1 MPHSETLSTARTAA
15 PKGNTP
21 SRPTRVAFFATCLA
35 DRFFAEACSDAVRI
49 LEHLGVTVDV
59 PANQTCCGQPA
70 YNAGHRAEAARMAR
84 QTAKIFAEAEH
95 VVLPSGSCAGMI
107 RSFYPELLADLPAG
121 TGRPRS
127 AVSGPVG
134 PDLAPRTHELS
145 SFLVHELDVLG
156 PDWRDHTDDPPRIGT
171 GLDGVGVVYHH
182 GCHALRELG
191 VRDEPVALL
200 RACGADVVP
209 WGGDTECCGFGGLF
223 STKFPEVSSG
233 MADRKLDALP
243 PDIDF
248 VTSADGGCLLQLS
261 GRARHLARAAGAPT
275 PAGHPP
281 AADPAPAFV
290 HLATLLRR
298 GLGA

>member
-1 MPHSETLSTARTAA
+1 MPYSDAATAHLPDDEPGGDT
-15 PKGNTP
+15 
-21 SRPTRVAFFATCLA
+21 PTRPSHVAFFATCLA
-35 DRFFAEACSDAVRI
+35 DRFFADACADAVRI
-49 LEHLGVTVDV
+49 LEHLGVSVDV
-59 PANQTCCGQPA
+59 PPGQTCCGQPA

-84 QTAKIFAEAEH
+84 QTETVFAGTDH
-95 VVLPSGSCAGMI
+95 VVLPSGSCAGMV
-107 RSFYPELLADLPAG
+107 RGFYPALRGDAAGAAPDLPRRA
-121 TGRPRS
+121 
-127 AVSGPVG
+127 
-134 PDLAPRTHELS
+134 HELS
-145 SFLVHELDVLG
+145 SFLVHELGVLG
-156 PDWRDHTDDPPRIGT
+156 SDWRDHAGDPPRIGS
-171 GLDGVGVVYHH
+171 GLDGVSVVYHH

-223 STKFPEVSSG
+223 STKFPEVSGG

-261 GRARHLARAAGAPT
+261 GRARHLAKAERSPAVGAEPTTGAP
-275 PAGHPP
+275 P
-281 AADPAPAFV
+281 DFI

-298 GLGA
+298 GLGT

>member
-1 MPHSETLSTARTAA
+1 MPYSQIHSTAGPAA
-15 PKGNTP
+15 PTGDKP
-21 SRPTRVAFFATCLA
+21 SGSMRVAFFATCLA

-49 LEHLGVTVDV
+49 LEHLGVTVAV
-59 PANQTCCGQPA
+59 PAGQTCCGQPA
-70 YNAGHRAEAARMAR
+70 YNAGHRAEATRMAR
-84 QTAKIFAEAEH
+84 HTTKAFGEAEH

-107 RSFYPELLADLPAG
+107 RSFYPSLLCDAED
-121 TGRPRS
+121 GRPDPS
-127 AVSGPVG
+127 
-134 PDLAPRTHELS
+134 LAPRAHELS

-156 PDWRDHTDDPPRIGT
+156 PDWRDHGDDPPRIGS
-171 GLDGVGVVYHH
+171 GLEGVSVVYHH

-191 VRDEPVALL
+191 VRDEPVTLL
-200 RACGADVVP
+200 RACGATVVP

-233 MADRKLDALP
+233 MADRKLEALP

-275 PAGHPP
+275 PAGRRA
-281 AADPAPAFV
+281 AADPAPGFV

>member
-1 MPHSETLSTARTAA
+1 MPYSRSASARL
-15 PKGNTP
+15 PDESGEDSPTP
-21 SRPTRVAFFATCLA
+21 PTRVAFFATCLA
-35 DRFFAEACSDAVRI
+35 DRFFADACADAMRI
-49 LEHLGVTVDV
+49 LEHLGVAVDV
-59 PANQTCCGQPA
+59 PSGQTCCGQPA
-70 YNAGHRAEAARMAR
+70 YNAGHRSEAIRMAR
-84 QTAKIFAEAEH
+84 QTAKAFAGAGH
-95 VVLPSGSCAGMI
+95 VVLPSGSCAGMV
-107 RSFYPELLADLPAG
+107 RSFYPTLLRDGDARAPAG
-121 TGRPRS
+121 SDVVPR
-127 AVSGPVG
+127 A
-134 PDLAPRTHELS
+134 HELS
-145 SFLVHELDVLG
+145 AFLVHQLDVLG
-156 PDWRDHTDDPPRIGT
+156 PDWRDHAADPPRIGS
-171 GLDGVGVVYHH
+171 GLDGVSVVYHH

-261 GRARHLARAAGAPT
+261 GRARHLARADGV
-275 PAGHPP
+275 
-281 AADPAPAFV
+281 PAPDFV
-290 HLATLLRR
+290 HVATLIRR

>member
-1 MPHSETLSTARTAA
+1 
-15 PKGNTP
+15 
-21 SRPTRVAFFATCLA
+21 
-35 DRFFAEACSDAVRI
+35 
-49 LEHLGVTVDV
+49 
-59 PANQTCCGQPA
+59 
-70 YNAGHRAEAARMAR
+70 MAR
-84 QTAKIFAEAEH
+84 QTAKAFAAADH

-107 RSFYPELLADLPAG
+107 RSFYPSLLRAAG
-121 TGRPRS
+121 
-127 AVSGPVG
+127 SGAPG
-134 PDLAPRTHELS
+134 LAQRTHELS
-145 SFLVHELDVLG
+145 SFLVHELGVLG
-156 PDWRDHTDDPPRIGT
+156 PDWRDHEGDSPRIGA
-171 GLDGVGVVYHH
+171 GLDGVRVVYHH

-191 VRDEPVALL
+191 VHDEPVALL

-261 GRARHLARAAGAPT
+261 GRARHLAREDGAQAPSAPPT
-275 PAGHPP
+275 PRTSN
-281 AADPAPAFV
+281 PAPGFV

>member
-1 MPHSETLSTARTAA
+1 MALDRVSGAMPYSDAATAPLPDEPGGETPT
-15 PKGNTP
+15 
-21 SRPTRVAFFATCLA
+21 RPNRVAFFATCLA
-35 DRFFAEACSDAVRI
+35 DRFFADACTDAVRI
-49 LEHLGVTVDV
+49 LEHLGVSVDL
-59 PANQTCCGQPA
+59 PSGQTCCGQPA

-84 QTAKIFAEAEH
+84 QTAKVFAGRGH
-95 VVLPSGSCAGMI
+95 VVLPSGSCAGMV
-107 RSFYPELLADLPAG
+107 RSFYPTLLPEANVEAPG
-121 TGRPRS
+121 
-127 AVSGPVG
+127 
-134 PDLAPRTHELS
+134 LAARTHELS
-145 SFLVHELDVLG
+145 SFLVHVLG
-156 PDWRDHTDDPPRIGT
+156 VLGADWRDHAGQPPRVGS
-171 GLDGVGVVYHH
+171 GLDGVSVVYHH

-248 VTSADGGCLLQLS
+248 VTSADGGCLMQLS
-261 GRARHLARAAGAPT
+261 GRARHLARAHGARPPGAPPT
-275 PAGHPP
+275 PG
-281 AADPAPAFV
+281 FV

-298 GLGA
+298 GLDA

>member
-1 MPHSETLSTARTAA
+1 MPYSDAATAHLPDEPGGDT
-15 PKGNTP
+15 
-21 SRPTRVAFFATCLA
+21 PTRPSHVAFFATCLA
-35 DRFFAEACSDAVRI
+35 DRFFADACADAVRL
-49 LEHLGVTVDV
+49 LEHLGVSVDV
-59 PANQTCCGQPA
+59 PPGQTCCGQPA

-84 QTAKIFAEAEH
+84 QTATVFAGTDQ
-95 VVLPSGSCAGMI
+95 VVLPSGSCAGMV
-107 RSFYPELLADLPAG
+107 RSFYPALLGDAADGGAPG
-121 TGRPRS
+121 
-127 AVSGPVG
+127 
-134 PDLAPRTHELS
+134 LAQRTHELS
-145 SFLVHELDVLG
+145 SFLVHQLGVLG
-156 PDWRDHTDDPPRIGT
+156 PNWRDQTGDPPRIGS
-171 GLDGVGVVYHH
+171 GLDGVSVVYHH

-261 GRARHLARAAGAPT
+261 GRARHLAKTERSPAVGPEPTAGA
-275 PAGHPP
+275 
-281 AADPAPAFV
+281 APGFIHV
-290 HLATLLRR
+290 ATLLRR